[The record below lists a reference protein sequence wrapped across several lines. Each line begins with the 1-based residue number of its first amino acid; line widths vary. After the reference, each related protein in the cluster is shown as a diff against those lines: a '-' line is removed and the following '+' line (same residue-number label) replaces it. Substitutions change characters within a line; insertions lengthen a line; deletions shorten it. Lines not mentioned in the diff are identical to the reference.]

1 MQKDYTKIDEEFVEK
16 GADLEHNRWA
26 RWQEYMFSKFV
37 EHENGK
43 GEYFCLPREL
53 WERWSRQI
61 DTPYLELSESEKE
74 SDRKE
79 TRNYLPLL
87 HKAISLSEQSL
98 LERVEELSIELETI
112 DVRDILKALKHLPQ
126 EEVKNK

>member
-1 MQKDYTKIDEEFVEK
+1 MAKIDKIIKEFVEK
-16 GADLEHNRWA
+16 GADLEHDRWA

-43 GEYFCLPREL
+43 GEYICLHRDFFD
-53 WERWSRQI
+53 RWNRQI
-61 DTPYLELSESEKE
+61 ATKYTDLSEAEKE

-87 HKAISLSEQSL
+87 HQALTDYKDSILNLITEEIAQAHLEGDKTSRLTSLF
-98 LERVEELSIELETI
+98 
-112 DVRDILKALKHLPQ
+112 
-126 EEVKNK
+126 NKIQTK